1 MESLALMHVYL
12 ANESSI
18 PEIEWAALKAQ
29 NKLMLQSAGAG
40 LATGAFVLSMFQGVP
55 EASAVVKR
63 GNLCVAVRDVQQA
76 LIDKGHD
83 PGGVDGA
90 FGGKT
95 QYAVMKF
102 QQRQKLASDG
112 IVGPATAKALGL
124 SGDDYAAGAEC
135 STGNADSSNGGNGAA
150 GTATAAMQV
159 STEGGRLNV
168 RAQPNTSANI
178 LSMLENGAV
187 VRAKGQP
194 ANGWVELVDGGWV
207 SAQWMKTAVASESN
221 SGASGSAS
229 SSVTV
234 STQGSPLNVRSQPN
248 TSASILRG
256 LDNGAVVSTKGEA
269 ANGWIELTDG
279 GWISAQWVK

>member
-12 ANESSI
+12 ANESPV
-18 PEIEWAALKAQ
+18 PEIEWAVLSAQ
-29 NKLMLQSAGAG
+29 NQSILQSAGAG
-40 LATGAFVLSMFQGVP
+40 LVTGAFVLSMFQGVP

-63 GNLCVAVRDVQQA
+63 GNLCSAVKDVQQA
-76 LIDKGHD
+76 LIDNGHD

-124 SGDDYAAGAEC
+124 SGDAYAAGAEC
-135 STGNADSSNGGNGAA
+135 STDNGNSSNSGNGAA
-150 GTATAAMQV
+150 GTAAAMQV

-187 VRAKGQP
+187 VRTKGQP
-194 ANGWVELVDGGWV
+194 ANGWVELADGGWV
-207 SAQWMKTAVASESN
+207 SAQWVKTAGASESGN
-221 SGASGSAS
+221 SASSNAS
-229 SSVTV
+229 SSVTI
-234 STQGSPLNVRSQPN
+234 STQGSRLNVRSQPN

-256 LDNGAVVSTKGEA
+256 LDNGTVVNTKGEA
-269 ANGWIELTDG
+269 ANGWIELADG